1 MRVLEVAQKLG
12 ITADTV
18 RFYTRIDLLQPKV
31 NPQNRYKEFSQSD
44 IERLKFIVGARQL
57 GFTVQDIKT
66 IIGKAQKNQSACP
79 SVRAI
84 IEQRLEETERQFAE
98 LVQTRKRMKRAI
110 KQWET
115 MEDKM
120 PTGTMICHMI
130 ENFDAG
136 ESHDSKQ

>member
-12 ITADTV
+12 VTADTV
-18 RFYTRIDLLQPKV
+18 RFYTRIELLQPKV
-31 NPQNRYKEFSQSD
+31 NPQNRYKEFSQVD
-44 IERLKFIVGARQL
+44 VERLKFIVGARQL
-57 GFTVQDIKT
+57 GFTVDDIKT
-66 IIGKAQKNQSACP
+66 IISKAQKHQSACP
-79 SVRAI
+79 SVRKI

-120 PTGTMICHMI
+120 PTGTIICHMI

-136 ESHDSKQ
+136 ECDDSKQ